1 MQGCDF
7 RWIYIK
13 SCKEYSTVQN
23 TDAALPASPV
33 VYTLLYTHDLCAT
46 ITFIMIF
53 NMSLLH
59 PCGQVIYSSYW
70 FGLTPLYC
78 THFSSHLFSRIPER
92 YIYLSEMWLVRDQ
105 ERGRDRERKRWPHTQ
120 THTYTHRSIAI
131 SHGLTIMEG
140 RQPEMRQRTGC
151 LPGASASTSLKL
163 PGPRLG
169 SKPLQSLNLTH
180 SLAHTVTHTHI
191 HTLFK

>member
-105 ERGRDRERKRWPHTQ
+105 ERERQRAKAMATHTNTYIHTQ
-120 THTYTHRSIAI
+120 INSHLPRADNNGGKAAGDETTYWLPARSFSFHQPQTTWTKIRIKTSAITQSHTLTRSH
-131 SHGLTIMEG
+131 SH
-140 RQPEMRQRTGC
+140 
-151 LPGASASTSLKL
+151 
-163 PGPRLG
+163 
-169 SKPLQSLNLTH
+169 
-180 SLAHTVTHTHI
+180 THTHT
-191 HTLFK
+191 HTI